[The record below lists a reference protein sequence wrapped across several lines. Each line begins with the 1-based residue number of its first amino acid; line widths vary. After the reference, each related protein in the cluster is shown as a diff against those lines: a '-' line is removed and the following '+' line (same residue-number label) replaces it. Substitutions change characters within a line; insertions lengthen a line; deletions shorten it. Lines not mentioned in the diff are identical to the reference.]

1 MAAPEDPVSEQQLK
15 KKAVDLFVA
24 ATPPVGAPIED
35 WRAGF
40 ERLCEN
46 FAIPPDAKIEPV
58 NADGVRALK
67 VTAAGASPAH
77 LLIHFHSGGYI
88 MGSANAYRNFACRL
102 SRVTG
107 ATVIVPDYRLAP
119 EHVYPAAIDDAL
131 STYRWCLKSWQA
143 GKIVL
148 SGDSAGG
155 GLSIATLLA
164 LRDAGTAMPAGAIAI
179 SPLLDLAAEGESIQ
193 YNKKTDPLIDGN
205 MVVEIGK
212 VYIGTSDP
220 HQLPLAS
227 PLWGQHHGLPPLL
240 LMVSGSEVIR
250 DDAVRLAASVRKAGG
265 LATLYLPDDMVH
277 IWTLFPFLSETTR
290 SMNMIGSFARERLGL
305 GAGG

>member
-1 MAAPEDPVSEQQLK
+1 VSEQELK

-46 FAIPPDAKIEPV
+46 FAIPPDAKIEPID
-58 NADGVRALK
+58 AGGVRALK
-67 VTAAGASPAH
+67 VTAAGVSPAH

-88 MGSANAYRNFACRL
+88 MGSANAYRNFAYRL
-102 SRVTG
+102 SQVTG

-119 EHVYPAAIDDAL
+119 EHVYPAAIDDAV

-148 SGDSAGG
+148 CGDSAGG

-164 LRDAGTAMPAGAIAI
+164 LRDAGNAMPAGAIAI
-179 SPLLDLAAEGESIQ
+179 SPLLDLAGEGESIQ

-212 VYIGTSDP
+212 VYIGANDP
-220 HQLPLAS
+220 HKLPLAS
-227 PLWGQHHGLPPLL
+227 PLWGQHHDLPPLL

-277 IWTLFPFLSETTR
+277 IWTLFPFLSETAR
-290 SMNMIGSFARERLGL
+290 SMELIGSFARERLGL
-305 GAGG
+305 GAGGIK